1 MLTIIV
7 FNSGFSERS
16 VPPLDSS
23 NQSRRLVIRSPE
35 PFELLYATIYYLYTD
50 KVLFGADDT
59 GTPGMPSCEAEKLF
73 AIAHRLDM
81 SKLMEKALNFLIET
95 CTIENVMA
103 RVFGEFALTHDELVG
118 PSYTIMFHRYWPR
131 VKASKE
137 FEEYFLAIEEED
149 QDRGVAVN
157 RRFRELM
164 RSYRYVEACTC
175 PEAGVEYF

>member
-23 NQSRRLVIRSPE
+23 NQYRRLVIRSPE
-35 PFELLYATIYYLYTD
+35 PFELLYATTYTRTR
-50 KVLFGADDT
+50 FSSAQT
-59 GTPGMPSCEAEKLF
+59 TREPGMPSCEAEKLF